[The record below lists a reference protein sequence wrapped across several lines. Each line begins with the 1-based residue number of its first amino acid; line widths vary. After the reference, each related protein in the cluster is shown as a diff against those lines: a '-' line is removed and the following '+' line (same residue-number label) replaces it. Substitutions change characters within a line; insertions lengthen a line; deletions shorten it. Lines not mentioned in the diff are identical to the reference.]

1 MKSLLFFLFI
11 LLLSACTGTA
21 GFQQQNSNAQAVIDT
36 EGLIAFWDFKHMGD
50 STWDSYQ
57 DPQLPLKS
65 FPLQLK
71 RIGDINSYSTETW
84 PYADTPIEFDQSG
97 PFGKAIKLDRGYL
110 YGAVERK
117 AFDKSLLDLHG
128 KKPFTMIAWLKFYGT
143 RHLVA
148 GIWDEGGWNKYAGR
162 RQAALFAGLF
172 RQKGVIAHISATGAS
187 SYPQSTIDGAQYARL
202 RAIDGQAFEDEQWIA
217 MAMTFDPDKAEV
229 VAYLNGVMTPLL
241 LSDPVTQDVYQYQE
255 EQVANPFHFPHP
267 IYSPQAFVLKYNGYD
282 LKRDGI
288 SEHRLHVDLI
298 DKTLTYEQDPEE
310 AVDSTKLRL
319 FFDIKRQG
327 KSLLAA
333 PLVIEG
339 IHGQSIALPTD
350 LRIHL
355 QDEVSSWLESK
366 RNGNW
371 EQIGT
376 LIAHQLS
383 EGAPFTFGRALGLGT
398 EDIEHGS
405 QLYLDGLAVFNRV
418 LKAEE
423 LKGLSFPKEQAFSG
437 RFSGQ

>member
-1 MKSLLFFLFI
+1 MKSLLFTLFI
-11 LLLSACTGTA
+11 LLLSACTGITEL
-21 GFQQQNSNAQAVIDT
+21 QQQNSNAQAVIDT

-50 STWDSYQ
+50 GNWGSYQ
-57 DPQLPLKS
+57 DPQLPFRT
-65 FPLQLK
+65 FPLHLK
-71 RIGDINSYSTETW
+71 RIGDINSYSTQTW
-84 PYADTPIEFDQSG
+84 PYTDTPVEFDQSG

-117 AFDKSLLDLHG
+117 TFDKSLLDLHG

-172 RQKGVIAHISATGAS
+172 HQKGVIAHISATGAS

-202 RAIDGQAFEDEQWIA
+202 RAIDGQAFEDEQWVA
-217 MAMTFDPDKAEV
+217 MAMTFDPDKEEV
-229 VAYLNGVMTPLL
+229 VAYLNGTMTPLL
-241 LSDPVTQDVYQYQE
+241 LSDPVTQDVYKYPK
-255 EQVANPFHFPHP
+255 EQVANPFHFPHS
-267 IYSPQAFVLKYNGYD
+267 IYSPQAFVLKYNGYN
-282 LKRDGI
+282 LKKDGI

-298 DKTLTYEQDPEE
+298 DRILTYEQDVGVPI
-310 AVDSTKLRL
+310 DSTKFRL

-327 KSLLAA
+327 KSTLAA
-333 PLVIEG
+333 PLMIEG
-339 IHGQSIALPTD
+339 IHGQSIALPPN
-350 LRIHL
+350 LSIQL

-366 RNGNW
+366 RDRNW

-376 LIAHQLS
+376 LITHQLS
-383 EGAPFTFGRALGLGT
+383 EGAPFTFGRALGLGA

-418 LKAEE
+418 LNAEE
-423 LKGLSFPKEQAFSG
+423 LKGLSFHQ
-437 RFSGQ
+437 